1 MRGMNRLHNG
11 VGSSALLAVVVL
23 CVLFTLAFAQNL
35 AAQDVKTGPVPIVGG
50 FDKVKPLPPGGP
62 APRLKDGH
70 VDLTGR
76 WYPNA
81 AGRMLQVAYPVDK
94 AAFQQFDPKVT
105 PEEKPSYKPG
115 VDSKYTRPN
124 PYGVCDQPGT
134 PSVTL
139 EQISQHVGMEMIASP
154 QRLVMLYEY
163 PLNVRM
169 IYMNHEHLKD
179 VDPTFNG
186 DTTARWDGDTLVLDV
201 VAIDTRLRN
210 LVPGET
216 TPGWFPSDEEH
227 VIERINRT
235 SKNLLTYQVTI
246 EDPVVL
252 AKPWTSARRTWSLA
266 QDPHEEWGEVFCT
279 HNEEPEEIK
288 KIDAEKAKSKAN

>member
-1 MRGMNRLHNG
+1 MRRMNRRLHNG
-11 VGSSALLAVVVL
+11 VGSTAVVVAAL
-23 CVLFTLAFAQNL
+23 CMVFMLTCAQNS
-35 AAQDVKTGPVPIVGG
+35 AAQDVKSGVVPIVGG
-50 FDKVKPLPPGGP
+50 FEHVKPLPPGGP
-62 APRLKDGH
+62 APRMKDGH

-154 QRLVMLYEY
+154 ERLVML
-163 PLNVRM
+163 
-169 IYMNHEHLKD
+169 
-179 VDPTFNG
+179 
-186 DTTARWDGDTLVLDV
+186 
-201 VAIDTRLRN
+201 
-210 LVPGET
+210 
-216 TPGWFPSDEEH
+216 
-227 VIERINRT
+227 
-235 SKNLLTYQVTI
+235 
-246 EDPVVL
+246 
-252 AKPWTSARRTWSLA
+252 
-266 QDPHEEWGEVFCT
+266 
-279 HNEEPEEIK
+279 
-288 KIDAEKAKSKAN
+288 